1 MGNVLENSLFFQ
13 DSEKFRDLS
22 EKVIQFN
29 STYNG
34 NNIIQDDIFSVL
46 VNYARKNGEELGV
59 FRFPT
64 EDDDF
69 CAFTC
74 VKKGNIYVYVNSYL
88 PLANQ
93 IFAAAHELY
102 HIWCFIDKQDESV
115 LRKGSLLN
123 SASMDEE
130 VKSREDQE
138 ANAFAGLL
146 LVPSLALLE
155 QMKIYGIAQ
164 NKQSIEDV
172 IRLMAI
178 FAVPY
183 KAMLLRLHEDGY
195 MDVDTVHEFLEVEPE
210 VLQKAIAYEPDAARW
225 YKRTPEIVQMAN
237 LRQLLDQNQEYE
249 LVSDSRAESDERTFE
264 EILKCHKN
272 KRG

>member
-1 MGNVLENSLFFQ
+1 MGSVLENSLFFQ
-13 DSEKFRDLS
+13 DPKKFQELS
-22 EKVIQFN
+22 GEVIQFN

-34 NNIIQDDIFSVL
+34 NNIIQDDIFSIL
-46 VNYARKNGEELGV
+46 GNYARKNGEELGV

-69 CAFTC
+69 CALTC
-74 VKKGNIYVYVNSYL
+74 VKKGKIFVYVNSNL
-88 PLANQ
+88 PLSNQ

-123 SASMDEE
+123 AASMDEE

-146 LVPSLALLE
+146 LVPSLALFE
-155 QMKIYGIAQ
+155 QMKIYGIAK
-164 NKQSIEDV
+164 NKQSMEDV

-183 KAMLLRLHEDGY
+183 KAMLLRLYEDGY
-195 MDVDTVHEFLEVEPE
+195 MNADIVREFLTVEPE
-210 VLQKAIAYEPDAARW
+210 VLQKAIDYELDAVRW
-225 YKRTPEIVQMAN
+225 CKRTPEILQMGN

-249 LVSDSRAESDERTFE
+249 LLSSSRAESDEKMFA
-264 EILKCHKN
+264 EILKRYKGG
-272 KRG
+272 RG

>member
-1 MGNVLENSLFFQ
+1 MIFNLMGNVLENSLFFQ
-13 DSEKFRDLS
+13 DFEKFRNLS

-34 NNIIQDDIFSVL
+34 NNIIQDDIFSIL

-93 IFAAAHELY
+93 IFA
-102 HIWCFIDKQDESV
+102 
-115 LRKGSLLN
+115 
-123 SASMDEE
+123 
-130 VKSREDQE
+130 
-138 ANAFAGLL
+138 
-146 LVPSLALLE
+146 
-155 QMKIYGIAQ
+155 
-164 NKQSIEDV
+164 
-172 IRLMAI
+172 
-178 FAVPY
+178 VPY

-195 MDVDTVHEFLEVEPE
+195 MDADTVHEFMRVEPE
-210 VLQKAIAYEPDAARW
+210 VLQKEIIYEPHAARW
-225 YKRTPEIVQMAN
+225 HKRTPEIVQMAN

-249 LVSDSRAESDERTFE
+249 LISDSRAESDKRTFE
-264 EILKCHKN
+264 EILNCYTN
-272 KRG
+272 RRG

>member
-13 DSEKFRDLS
+13 DSEKFRDIS

-29 STYNG
+29 SIYNG
-34 NNIIQDDIFSVL
+34 NNIIQDDIFSIL
-46 VNYARKNGEELGV
+46 VNYARKNGEELGI

-64 EDDDF
+64 DDDDF
-69 CAFTC
+69 CAFLC
-74 VKKGNIYVYVNSYL
+74 VKRRNIYVYVNSYL
-88 PLANQ
+88 SLANQ

-102 HIWCFIDKQDESV
+102 HIWCFIDKQDESA

-123 SASMDEE
+123 SASMGEE
-130 VKSREDQE
+130 VKNKEDQE

-155 QMKIYGIAQ
+155 QMKIYAIAQ
-164 NKQSIEDV
+164 NKQSIEDI

-183 KAMLLRLHEDGY
+183 KAMLLRLYEDGY
-195 MDVDTVHEFLEVEPE
+195 MDADTVREFLNVEPE
-210 VLQKAIAYEPDAARW
+210 VLQKAMAYEPDAGRW

-237 LRQLLDQNQEYE
+237 LRQLLDQNQEHK
-249 LVSDSRAESDERTFE
+249 LVSDSRAESDERMFE
-264 EILKCHKN
+264 EILKRYES

>member
-1 MGNVLENSLFFQ
+1 
-13 DSEKFRDLS
+13 
-22 EKVIQFN
+22 
-29 STYNG
+29 
-34 NNIIQDDIFSVL
+34 
-46 VNYARKNGEELGV
+46 
-59 FRFPT
+59 
-64 EDDDF
+64 
-69 CAFTC
+69 
-74 VKKGNIYVYVNSYL
+74 
-88 PLANQ
+88 
-93 IFAAAHELY
+93 
-102 HIWCFIDKQDESV
+102 
-115 LRKGSLLN
+115 
-123 SASMDEE
+123 MDEE

-155 QMKIYGIAQ
+155 QMKIYAIAQ

-195 MDVDTVHEFLEVEPE
+195 MDADTVHEFLKVEPK
-210 VLQKAIAYEPDAARW
+210 VLQKAIAYEPDAGRW